1 MAVDIKFLIDG
12 TDRGQ
17 PIDAEN
23 FSVNVSED
31 KNINARIVSFDN
43 DLTFVGGVY
52 EYLFNNL
59 VETGGCSLI
68 NVDVQYMCAGVWKRL
83 VTGFIIVSECNFLLD
98 KCQVKTKLYDNSFSS
113 KINNNKSI
121 PFPLNSI
128 ITKNL
133 QTVVPPVQRKIRL
146 YNPAN
151 GTYQYYCYGV
161 GVYDAFKHL
170 VSCMSD
176 NLVDFDSNY
185 FAFDFSADGNF
196 NLVTTGLSI
205 INETTDPAIVSFQD
219 LYTALNK
226 KLRLGMAIETQANG
240 RPLLRIEPADYFNQ
254 QGAQVNLYD
263 QPNISVKFDT
273 AQQFASIDFG
283 SSPYLEQHECNNGAT
298 ACTFFQDSFR
308 GFKEETFGL
317 LGECNTTNTL
327 SLNSDKIVFDTN
339 VIEDTYVHSNEN
351 YNNNTFVIQSFWD
364 VSANQGNARK
374 FDPYNINQ
382 DVYNGDFTNSATALN
397 WVGGYPN
404 GIYSYIQGFTPGSTQ
419 VQARSNASPLQNWL
433 LSGDCP
439 AFGCFTPKYSGGS
452 TTYVAFA
459 NEIIDPGNNFDGTK
473 YIIPYTAEYTFT
485 ATVIGDGRADY
496 GYYSMIVRSNGIG
509 GVIDSY
515 SDFIPVLPHGL
526 FFDAAVTTVTWTTI
540 CNQGDVVTV
549 NIFGGS
555 DVTGPNAQVLNSWLD
570 VETDITYYTQFDAIG
585 TPFPEVLQ
593 PVDPN
598 SIKRFVYSFERPLR
612 MQEIEAIL
620 DNTSRPIKFGQFDDP
635 LRVIEGYIN
644 KVDIKS
650 IIKQDASIQLKSN
663 KILR

>member
-1 MAVDIKFLIDG
+1 
-12 TDRGQ
+12 
-17 PIDAEN
+17 
-23 FSVNVSED
+23 
-31 KNINARIVSFDN
+31 
-43 DLTFVGGVY
+43 
-52 EYLFNNL
+52 
-59 VETGGCSLI
+59 
-68 NVDVQYMCAGVWKRL
+68 
-83 VTGFIIVSECNFLLD
+83 
-98 KCQVKTKLYDNSFSS
+98 
-113 KINNNKSI
+113 
-121 PFPLNSI
+121 
-128 ITKNL
+128 
-133 QTVVPPVQRKIRL
+133 
-146 YNPAN
+146 
-151 GTYQYYCYGV
+151 
-161 GVYDAFKHL
+161 
-170 VSCMSD
+170 MSD

-205 INETTDPAIVSFQD
+205 INETKDPAIVSFQE

-226 KLRLGMAIETQANG
+226 KLRLGMVIETQANG

-254 QGAQVNLYD
+254 LGAQVNLYD
-263 QPNISVKFDT
+263 QPNILMKYDV
-273 AQQFASIDFG
+273 AQQYASIDFG
-283 SSPYLEQHECNNGAT
+283 STPFLEQHECNNGQT

-308 GFKEETFGL
+308 GFREETFGL
-317 LGECNTTNTL
+317 LGQCNTTNVL

-364 VSANQGNARK
+364 VSANQGNARQ

-419 VQARSNASPLQNWL
+419 VRARSNASPLQNWVL
-433 LSGDCP
+433 GGDG
-439 AFGCFTPKYSGGS
+439 FFTPKYSGGPTS
-452 TTYVAFA
+452 YVAFA
-459 NEIIDPGNNFDGTK
+459 NELIDPSNNFNVTK
-473 YIIPYTAEYTFT
+473 YTVPYTAEYTFS
-485 ATVIGDGRADY
+485 ATVIGNASLGADL

-515 SDFIPVLPHGL
+515 SDFIPVLPHG
-526 FFDAAVTTVTWTTI
+526 FFNDTCVTTVQWTTI
-540 CNQGDVVTV
+540 CNEGDLITV

-555 DVTGPNAQVLNSWLD
+555 DVGGTGEILNSWLD

-585 TPFPEVLQ
+585 TPFPSVLQ

-598 SIKRFVYSFERPLR
+598 SIKRFVYSFDRPLR
-612 MQEIEAIL
+612 MQEIESIL

-635 LRVIEGYIN
+635 MRVIEGYIN

>member
-1 MAVDIKFLIDG
+1 MAVEIKFLVDG
-12 TDRGQ
+12 VDRGQ
-17 PIDAEN
+17 PTNAED
-23 FSVNVSED
+23 FSVNITED
-31 KNINARIVSFDN
+31 KEINARIVSFDN
-43 DLTFVGGVY
+43 DLKFVGGMF
-52 EYLFNNL
+52 EYLYDKL
-59 VETGGCSLI
+59 IDTGGCALI
-68 NVDVQYMCAGVWKRL
+68 DVEVQYLCAGVWKRL
-83 VTGFIIVSECNFLLD
+83 VNGYIIVSEISFQLD
-98 KCQVKTKLYDNSFSS
+98 KCAVQTKLYDNSFSS

-128 ITKNL
+128 LTKNL
-133 QTVVPPVQRKIRL
+133 NAVVPPTIRRL
-146 YNPAN
+146 DLFNPAN
-151 GTYQYYCYGV
+151 GAYQYSCFGV
-161 GVYDAFKHL
+161 SIYDAFKHL

-176 NLVDFDSNY
+176 NFVDFDSNL
-185 FAFDFSADGNF
+185 FAFDYSADGNF
-196 NLVTTGLSI
+196 DMVSTGLSI
-205 INETTDPAIVSFQD
+205 INATTDPAIVSFQD
-219 LYTALNK
+219 LYVALNK
-226 KLRLGMAIETQANG
+226 KIRLGIGIETQGNG
-240 RPLLRIEPADYFNQ
+240 RPLLRIENADYFNQ

-263 QPNISVKFDT
+263 QPNILLKYDVS
-273 AQQFASIDFG
+273 QQFASIRFG
-283 SSPYLEQHECNNGAT
+283 SSPFLEQHECNNGET

-308 GFKEETFGL
+308 GFRDETFGL
-317 LGECNTTNTL
+317 LGECNTTAVL

-339 VIEDTYVHSNEN
+339 VIEDAYVHNNEN
-351 YNNNTFVIQSFWD
+351 YNNDTFVIQSFWD
-364 VSANQGNARK
+364 VSLNKGFARQ
-374 FDPYNINQ
+374 FDPYGIGQ
-382 DVYNGDFTNSATALN
+382 TVYNGDYTNSASALN

-404 GIYSYIQGFTPGSTQ
+404 GIYSYIQGFNPGITQ

-555 DVTGPNAQVLNSWLD
+555 DVGGPNAQILNSWTD
-570 VETDITYYTQFDAIG
+570 VVTSETYYTQFDAIG
-585 TPFPEVLQ
+585 TPFPDVLQ

-598 SIKRFVYSFERPLR
+598 SIKRFLYSFDRPLR
-612 MQEIEAIL
+612 MEEIEAIL

>member
-12 TDRGQ
+12 ADRGQ
-17 PIDAEN
+17 PTNAEE
-23 FSVNVSED
+23 FSVNITED
-31 KNINARIVSFDN
+31 ASINTRIVSFDN
-43 DLTFVGGVY
+43 DLLFVGGVY

-59 VETGGCSLI
+59 IETGGCSLI

-205 INETTDPAIVSFQD
+205 INETRDPAIVSFQD

-226 KLRLGMAIETQANG
+226 KLRLGMVIETQANG
-240 RPLLRIEPADYFNQ
+240 RPLLRIEAADYFNQ
-254 QGAQVNLYD
+254 LGSQVNLYD
-263 QPNISVKFDT
+263 QPKISVKLDT

-283 SSPYLEQHECNNGAT
+283 STPFLEQHECNNGQT

-308 GFKEETFGL
+308 GFREETFGL
-317 LGECNTTNTL
+317 LGECNTTAV
-327 SLNSDKIVFDTN
+327 LNLKSDDIVFDTN

-404 GIYSYIQGFTPGSTQ
+404 GIYSYIQGFVPGSTQ
-419 VQARSNASPLQNWL
+419 VQARSNSSPLQSWGISDVFTSYYL
-433 LSGDCP
+433 ATFRP
-439 AFGCFTPKYSGGS
+439 YVKFG
-452 TTYVAFA
+452 
-459 NEIIDPGNNFDGTK
+459 NEIIDPSNNFDFFK
-473 YIIPYTAEYTFT
+473 YTVPYTGTYTFSTTIIVSNVYEAFAQLVRSDGAGVFIQSYSQLAILADPITMIAVCNITWEVVCNEGDQVTANVWARVDDTFPPDT
-485 ATVIGDGRADY
+485 ATIENTY
-496 GYYSMIVRSNGIG
+496 
-509 GVIDSY
+509 
-515 SDFIPVLPHGL
+515 
-526 FFDAAVTTVTWTTI
+526 
-540 CNQGDVVTV
+540 
-549 NIFGGS
+549 
-555 DVTGPNAQVLNSWLD
+555 
-570 VETDITYYTQFDAIG
+570 DIYTTQFDAIG
-585 TPFPEVLQ
+585 TPFPNVLQ

-598 SIKRFVYSFERPLR
+598 SIKRFIYSFERPLR
-612 MQEIEAIL
+612 MEEIEAIL
-620 DNTSRPIKFGQFDDP
+620 DNTSRPIKFGNYDDP

>member
-12 TDRGQ
+12 ADRGQ
-17 PIDAEN
+17 PTNAEE
-23 FSVNVSED
+23 FSVNITED
-31 KNINARIVSFDN
+31 TTINTRIVSFDN
-43 DLTFVGGVY
+43 DLLFVGGVY

-59 VETGGCSLI
+59 VDSGGCSLI
-68 NVDVQYMCAGVWKRL
+68 NVEVQYICAGVWRRL
-83 VTGFIIVSECNFLLD
+83 VNGYIIISECSFDLD

-146 YNPAN
+146 YNPLN
-151 GTYQYYCYGV
+151 GVYQYYCYGV

-185 FAFDFSADGNF
+185 FSFDFISDGNF
-196 NLVTTGLSI
+196 LLVSTGLSI
-205 INETTDPAIVSFQD
+205 INETRDPAIVSFEA
-219 LYTALNK
+219 LYTALNR
-226 KLRLGMAIETQANG
+226 KLRLGMVIETQSNG

-254 QGAQVNLYD
+254 QGAEVNLYN
-263 QPNISVKFDT
+263 QPKILMKLDV
-273 AQQFASIDFG
+273 AQQFASINFG
-283 SSPYLEQHECNNGAT
+283 SNPFLEQHECNNGET

-308 GFKEETFGL
+308 GFRDETFGL
-317 LGECNTTNTL
+317 LGECNTTNV
-327 SLNSDKIVFDTN
+327 LNLKSEDIVFDTN
-339 VIEDTYVHSNEN
+339 VIEDTYVHNNEN

-364 VSANQGNARK
+364 VSANQGLARK
-374 FDPYNINQ
+374 FDPYDIGQ
-382 DVYNGDFTNSATALN
+382 TVYNGDFTNSETALN

-419 VQARSNASPLQNWL
+419 VQARSNASPLQTWILGGGGFFN
-433 LSGDCP
+433 
-439 AFGCFTPKYSGGS
+439 PKYAGGS
-452 TTYVAFA
+452 TSYVAFA
-459 NEIIDPGNNFDGTK
+459 NELIDPNNNFNLTK
-473 YIIPYTAEYTFT
+473 YTIPYTAEYTFS
-485 ATVIGDGRADY
+485 ATVIGNASLGADL
-496 GYYSMIVRSNGIG
+496 GYYSMIVRSNSIG
-509 GVIDSY
+509 GVLDSY
-515 SDFIPVLPHGL
+515 SDFIPVLPHGF
-526 FFDAAVTTVTWTTI
+526 FFDTCVTTVQWTTI
-540 CNQGDVVTV
+540 CNQGDVVTI

-555 DVTGPNAQVLNSWLD
+555 DVGGYGEILNSWLD
-570 VETDITYYTQFDAIG
+570 VVTGITYYTQFDAIG
-585 TPFPEVLQ
+585 TPFPDVLQ

-612 MQEIEAIL
+612 MEEIEAIL
-620 DNTSRPIKFGQFDDP
+620 DNTSRPIKFGQYDDQ

>member
-12 TDRGQ
+12 ADRGQ
-17 PIDAEN
+17 PTNAEE
-23 FSVNVSED
+23 FSVNITED
-31 KNINARIVSFDN
+31 ASINTRIVSFDN
-43 DLTFVGGVY
+43 DLVFVGGVY
-52 EYLFNNL
+52 QYLFNNL

-68 NVDVQYMCAGVWKRL
+68 NVEVQYQCAGVWRRL
-83 VTGFIIVSECNFLLD
+83 VTGFIIVSECTFLLD

-121 PFPLNSI
+121 PFPLNSLL
-128 ITKNL
+128 TKNL
-133 QTVVPPVQRKIRL
+133 QAVVPPTFRRL
-146 YNPAN
+146 DMYNPAN
-151 GTYQYYCYGV
+151 GAYQYPCYGV

-176 NLVDFDSNY
+176 NFVDFDSNF

-196 NLVTTGLSI
+196 LLVSTGLSI
-205 INETTDPAIVSFQD
+205 INETRDPAIVSFET
-219 LYTALNK
+219 LYTALNR

-273 AQQFASIDFG
+273 NQQFASINFG
-283 SSPYLEQHECNNGAT
+283 SAPYLEQHECNNGET

-351 YNNNTFVIQSFWD
+351 YNNDTFVIQSFWD
-364 VSANQGNARK
+364 VSLNKGFARQ
-374 FDPYNINQ
+374 FDPYNIDQ
-382 DVYNGDFTNSATALN
+382 TVYNGGFTNSETALN

-419 VQARSNASPLQNWL
+419 VQARSDADPLQDWL
-433 LSGDCP
+433 LGGDG
-439 AFGCFTPKYSGGS
+439 FFTPKYSGPP
-452 TTYVAFA
+452 TTYVAFS
-459 NEIIDPGNNFDGTK
+459 NELIDPSNNFNGTI
-473 YIIPYTAEYTFT
+473 YTVPYTAEYTFS
-485 ATVIGDGRADY
+485 ATVIADGRAEL
-496 GYYSMIVRSNGIG
+496 GYYSMIVRSNALGAE
-509 GVIDSY
+509 IDNY
-515 SDFIPVLPHGL
+515 SDFIPVLPHGF
-526 FFDAAVTTVTWTTI
+526 FFDAAVTTVQWTTV
-540 CNQGDVVTV
+540 CNQGDQITV

-555 DVTGPNAQVLNSWLD
+555 EVTGPDAQILNSWLD

-585 TPFPEVLQ
+585 TPFPSVLQ

-598 SIKRFVYSFERPLR
+598 SIKRFVYSFDRPLR
-612 MQEIEAIL
+612 MEEIEDIL

-635 LRVIEGYIN
+635 IRVIEGYIN